1 MSYQTHPKHS
11 VKYPNHMFR
20 WEDTNFKTACLKGN
34 SDDLSWC
41 GKTRMWSK
49 YFLGCGGEGGDG
61 AGRSVSQK
69 A

>member
-1 MSYQTHPKHS
+1 M
-11 VKYPNHMFR
+11 
-20 WEDTNFKTACLKGN
+20 GN